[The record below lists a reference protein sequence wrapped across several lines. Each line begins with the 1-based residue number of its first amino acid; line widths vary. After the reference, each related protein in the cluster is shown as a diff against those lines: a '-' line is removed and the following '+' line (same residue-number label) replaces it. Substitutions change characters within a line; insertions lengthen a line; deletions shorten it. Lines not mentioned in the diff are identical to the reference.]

1 MKRLLMLMN
10 PYAGTQQGKQ
20 HLADILAL
28 FFERGYAPLTFVSHK
43 PGDSTRIARAYGA
56 QADLVVCAGGDGT
69 LNEVLTGLIEAG
81 CQTPVG
87 YIPCGSTNDFAS
99 SLHLSRD
106 IPEAARDIM
115 DGHVELLDV
124 GKFGDRYFSYIAS
137 FGAFTRASYATPQH
151 MKNMLGH
158 FAYILEGIRD
168 IGDLKPRHIRVET
181 PVKTLEG
188 DYLFGAVCNSTS
200 VGGLLKLNPHVVDLS
215 DGQFEVILLKQPT
228 SLLELNDCL
237 WKLNQQR
244 YDTPMVEFFSTN
256 RAVFHMPGAPDWT
269 LDGEYAPG
277 METVEIVNMHH
288 AFRLVVN
295 N

>member
-1 MKRLLMLMN
+1 MLMN

-20 HLADILAL
+20 FLADILAL
-28 FFERGYAPLTFVSHK
+28 FYERGYAPVTFVSHE
-43 PGDSTRIARAYGA
+43 PGNSTELARAYGSKV
-56 QADLVVCAGGDGT
+56 DLVVCAGGDGT
-69 LNEVLTGLIEAG
+69 LNEVLTGLIETG

-87 YIPCGSTNDFAS
+87 YIPCGSTNDFGS

-106 IPEAARDIM
+106 ILQAARDIM
-115 DGHVELLDV
+115 DGHVQLLDA
-124 GKFGDRYFSYIAS
+124 GKFADRYFSYIAS

-151 MKNMLGH
+151 MKNLLGH

-181 PVKTLEG
+181 ADVSLEG

-200 VGGLLKLNPHVVDLS
+200 VGGLLKLDPNVVDLS

-228 SLLELNDCL
+228 NLLELNDCL

-244 YDTPMVEFFSTN
+244 YDTPMVEFFSADRVT
-256 RAVFHMPGAPDWT
+256 FYTPDAPDWT
-269 LDGEYAPG
+269 LDGEYAQG
-277 METVEIVNMHH
+277 MEKVEIVNIHH

>member
-124 GKFGDRYFSYIAS
+124 GKFGDR
-137 FGAFTRASYATPQH
+137 
-151 MKNMLGH
+151 
-158 FAYILEGIRD
+158 
-168 IGDLKPRHIRVET
+168 
-181 PVKTLEG
+181 
-188 DYLFGAVCNSTS
+188 
-200 VGGLLKLNPHVVDLS
+200 
-215 DGQFEVILLKQPT
+215 
-228 SLLELNDCL
+228 
-237 WKLNQQR
+237 
-244 YDTPMVEFFSTN
+244 
-256 RAVFHMPGAPDWT
+256 
-269 LDGEYAPG
+269 
-277 METVEIVNMHH
+277 
-288 AFRLVVN
+288 
-295 N
+295 